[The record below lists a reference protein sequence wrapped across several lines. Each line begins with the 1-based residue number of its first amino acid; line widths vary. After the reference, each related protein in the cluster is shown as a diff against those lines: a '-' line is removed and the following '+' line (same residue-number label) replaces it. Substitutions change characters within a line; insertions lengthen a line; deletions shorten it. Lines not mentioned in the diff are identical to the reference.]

1 MKLVLAN
8 TDSVWH
14 YSHEQLRITPTE
26 TGERDIG
33 GLSCVLTHAI
43 V

>member
-8 TDSVWH
+8 TDSVWR
-14 YSHEQLRITPTE
+14 YSHEQLRITPAE

-33 GLSCVLTHAI
+33 DSSCVLTHAI